1 MLEGDVQFFLWK
13 PVVGELFHPPVHVAH
28 IAELSAKG
36 LAGPSEQIFRKN
48 FYIPQNNE
56 KDQRTKLN
64 KHSQNT
70 DRLIDSFLFG
80 LEAIA
85 LRLEAIVRLEAIN
98 FRVGLATSFD

>member
-1 MLEGDVQFFLWK
+1 M
-13 PVVGELFHPPVHVAH
+13 AH